1 MQVQINDSVGLQHAA
16 ISKVGA
22 TGPVNATT
30 FDIHNARTAAAGG
43 TQGAQSDGSNDAL
56 HAGDNDMVSKN
67 GIWSE

>member
-30 FDIHNARTAAAGG
+30 FDIHNARTAGE
-43 TQGAQSDGSNDAL
+43 TQRAQSDGGNDAL

-67 GIWSE
+67 DVWSE